1 MWGIQIILQRMH
13 PLLHGGFQAMPRTVR
28 LDPSATTLV
37 LGVILGKVFGG
48 ICRHPEMH
56 DEEELSEPVQFSA
69 LDSERS

>member
-1 MWGIQIILQRMH
+1 MGCPDNSAENASTAPRRISH
-13 PLLHGGFQAMPRTVR
+13 PVR

-37 LGVILGKVFGG
+37 LGMIRGKVFGG

-69 LDSERS
+69 LDSERA